1 MSTSSLQEDKP
12 VATKQKMQQ
21 PKPSFF
27 KKHGSKLIALS
38 LWALLLGWYT
48 WYYNTNNLTPAKAL
62 AEIADLLNSPY
73 GPLIY
78 IGIYAIRPL
87 FFISAA
93 ALTIASGAIFGAGS
107 PQSLLFAVLLTIVAS
122 NISSTVAYF
131 VGRFFG
137 AGVLE
142 NSDGN
147 SGSIVQKYTD
157 RMRDNSFE
165 TVLIMRFIFLP
176 YDMVSYLAGILHIK
190 YFPFILAT
198 ALGSIPGTI
207 AFVSFGASI
216 DITDLLA
223 GETPEFDPWV
233 LAFGVVIFVVSIVIS
248 RIFKKREAKKET
260 KMQDVESEVKV

>member
-1 MSTSSLQEDKP
+1 MSTSPIQDNKP
-12 VATKQKMQQ
+12 IASKRKTQQ

-27 KKHGSKLIALS
+27 KKHGSKLVALA

-48 WYYNTNNLTPAKAL
+48 WYYNTNNLPPAKAL
-62 AEIADLLNSPY
+62 AEIAELLNSPY

-78 IGIYAIRPL
+78 ILIYAIRPL

-93 ALTIASGAIFGAGS
+93 ALTISAGAIYGAGS
-107 PQSLLFAVLLTIVAS
+107 PQNLLYAVLLTIVAS

-131 VGRFFG
+131 IGRFFG
-137 AGVLE
+137 TGVLD
-142 NSDGN
+142 NSDSGN
-147 SGSIVQKYTD
+147 TSVVQKYTD

-165 TVLIMRFIFLP
+165 TILIMRFIFLP

-190 YFPFILAT
+190 YFPFIFAT
-198 ALGSIPGTI
+198 ALDSIPGTI

-216 DITDLLA
+216 NITDLLA

-233 LAFGVVIFVVSIVIS
+233 LAFGAVIFVVSLAIS
-248 RIFKKREAKKET
+248 RIFKKRESQKEAKSFSLT
-260 KMQDVESEVKV
+260 PDA

>member
-1 MSTSSLQEDKP
+1 MSTSSLQDDK
-12 VATKQKMQQ
+12 TITRKQETQP

-27 KKHGSKLIALS
+27 KKHGSKLVALG

-48 WYYNTNNLTPAKAL
+48 WYYNTNNLTPATAL
-62 AEIADLLNSPY
+62 AEIAELLSSPY

-78 IGIYAIRPL
+78 IVIYAIRPL
-87 FFISAA
+87 FFLSAA
-93 ALTIASGAIFGAGS
+93 ALTISAGAIFGAGS
-107 PQSLLFAVLLTIVAS
+107 LQNLIFAVLLTIVAS

-137 AGVLE
+137 TGVLD
-142 NSDGN
+142 NPDSGN
-147 SGSIVQKYTD
+147 ASVAQKYTD

-165 TVLIMRFIFLP
+165 TILIMRFIFLP
-176 YDMVSYLAGILHIK
+176 YDLVSYLAGILHIK

-207 AFVSFGASI
+207 AFVSFGASV
-216 DITDLLA
+216 DITELLA

-248 RIFKKREAKKET
+248 RIFKKREAKKEA